1 MKLKAIEIAGFRGAL
16 PALPIDLN
24 GKSFCIYGENGYGKT
39 TLADALELWSSG
51 NLFAFHRDRCG
62 LDAAVHVDAD
72 EAVIVV
78 QPEGSGRLRR
88 TLKGS
93 SVSSIEVEEGA
104 ADVAKVAG
112 LPLLRHETV
121 RDFIQKSAGE
131 KKDELLDLIGLAPLN
146 PFRDAIRTAK
156 TEAKRAKE
164 AAKTTRDREQRRL
177 SEKSEGHE
185 VVGAAEELRKT
196 AKLPTEITR
205 VDDLREL
212 ELESGSQAPVP
223 DRLGDIE
230 KLARALEEAA
240 ASSTAPWNEFLADQ
254 EAVERKAVA
263 ALTREGRRVLGKWT
277 EETCP
282 LCRQEYPRERLATE
296 LEERIAELAETEQ
309 RYDDAKAPLDEAR
322 RTWGVLAAAIDTA
335 LRNAPQGDWP
345 NRDSLESARTSAHEH
360 AEALET
366 AGRETS
372 FAPRPPKLTLAS
384 EFKSMRE
391 TASAHASPERRA
403 AFDLALLREQQL
415 RLDEAAVELAAAEA
429 AERAVE
435 ALLGAADERIRL
447 AIDNAIK
454 ELGDLVARYY
464 LKISGSQVYSAVE
477 LHYDPRRAGGAEF
490 SILYDGREMFTP
502 PQRIMSGGQ
511 LHALALAFFLA
522 RTKLEGGHWRTIV
535 LDDVV
540 ASFGGIHRRGFLD
553 LLEAEFSDWQIIL
566 LTHDPTFA
574 GLAKARVGSGWDHR
588 RISQWTPKGGP
599 CLVEGDPLTRLRER
613 LDEGHSADELGSLAR
628 EALEAEISK
637 PLERLK
643 YSIEYRSNGR
653 YTGMDYL
660 IALRKGLSAAKSNL
674 ADAEVLKRLEADN
687 FVVNL
692 ASHYQP
698 NLSGAEAA
706 DFRRLVDDLEEV
718 RELFRCDDC
727 GELAWTTGERAGKHS
742 CACKALAA

>member
-1 MKLKAIEIAGFRGAL
+1 MS
-16 PALPIDLN
+16 PYT
-24 GKSFCIYGENGYGKT
+24 S
-39 TLADALELWSSG
+39 
-51 NLFAFHRDRCG
+51 
-62 LDAAVHVDAD
+62 
-72 EAVIVV
+72 
-78 QPEGSGRLRR
+78 
-88 TLKGS
+88 
-93 SVSSIEVEEGA
+93 
-104 ADVAKVAG
+104 
-112 LPLLRHETV
+112 
-121 RDFIQKSAGE
+121 
-131 KKDELLDLIGLAPLN
+131 LAPW
-146 PFRDAIRTAK
+146 T
-156 TEAKRAKE
+156 
-164 AAKTTRDREQRRL
+164 
-177 SEKSEGHE
+177 
-185 VVGAAEELRKT
+185 
-196 AKLPTEITR
+196 
-205 VDDLREL
+205 
-212 ELESGSQAPVP
+212 
-223 DRLGDIE
+223 
-230 KLARALEEAA
+230 
-240 ASSTAPWNEFLADQ
+240 EFLTDQ

-263 ALTREGRRVLGKWT
+263 TLMREGQRVLGKWS

-282 LCRQEYPRERLATE
+282 LCRQEYPRKRLATE
-296 LEERIAELAETEQ
+296 LEQRVTDLAEIEQ
-309 RYDDAKAPLDEAR
+309 RYDDAKLSLDETR
-322 RTWGVLAAAIDTA
+322 RVWAALAAAINAT

-345 NRDSLESARTSAHEH
+345 NHDSLESARASADEH
-360 AEALET
+360 ARALEA

-372 FAPRPPKLTLAS
+372 RAPLAPELTLVG
-384 EFKSMRE
+384 ELESMRE
-391 TASAHASPERRA
+391 AAKAHASPERKA

-415 RLDEAAVELAAAEA
+415 RLDEAVVELTRCEA
-429 AERAVE
+429 TERAVE
-435 ALLGAADERIRL
+435 ALLEAADERIRT

-464 LKISGSQVYSAVE
+464 LKISGSQVYSDVE
-477 LHYDPRRAGGAEF
+477 LRYDPRRAGGAEF
-490 SILYDGREMFTP
+490 SILYDGRETFTP

-522 RTKLEGGHWRTIV
+522 RTKLEGGHWRAIV

-553 LLEAEFSDWQIIL
+553 LLEAEFFDWQIIL

-613 LDEGHSADELGSLAR
+613 LNEGHSADELGSLAR
-628 EALEAEISK
+628 EAFEAEISK
-637 PLERLK
+637 PLEPLR

-660 IALRKGLSAAKSNL
+660 IALRKGLSAAKSGL

-706 DFRRLVDDLEEV
+706 DFHRLVDDLEEV

-727 GELAWTTGERAGKHS
+727 GELVWTTGERAGRHS